1 MRTDNGKPGWR
12 ARDNEPLTICKVI
25 GFGSVISWADYR
37 GAEFLNGW
45 AILTEKRDD
54 TGCSTN
60 CGIGGFMKLTEWM
73 VFHDA
78 GCHFG
83 VGRLDILLTV
93 FRDKKE
99 TGLIWDVRKG
109 DVVF

>member
-1 MRTDNGKPGWR
+1 MRTNNGKPGRR

-25 GFGSVISWADYR
+25 GFGSVISWADYW

-60 CGIGGFMKLTEWM
+60 SGIGGLMKLTEGM
-73 VFHDA
+73 VVHDA
-78 GCHFG
+78 GSHFG
-83 VGRLDILLTV
+83 IGRLYVLLTV
-93 FRDKKE
+93 FRDKQE
-99 TGLIWDVRKG
+99 TGLIWDVGKG
-109 DVVF
+109 DIVF